1 VARDVSAGTR
11 SGSSG
16 ASGGALH
23 ENSGVVASPSHRSRC
38 AAAAPRKRYNRRS
51 LGSPD
56 DGADLPGT
64 TRSARDVW
72 TPGRRDPAPIGS
84 CRGIAEAVAL
94 SAPTVSADLA
104 AMATRA
110 CSADPASRKPA
121 VAVASPVNRAS
132 SAMASQRPSA
142 GANDWCPGT
151 SPWQW
156 RGPRRGAGHARRASL
171 HYTCSFSV
179 ALPRVGVLRSRCPAI
194 VTTQVTGLEESS
206 NLGSRVSWVSRPPSS
221 AARWPL
227 AEWPWEPPFPPFP

>member
-1 VARDVSAGTR
+1 VARDVSAGTG

-16 ASGGALH
+16 ASSGALH

-132 SAMASQRPSA
+132 SAMVSQRPSPVRTIGVLA
-142 GANDWCPGT
+142 WHITVAMARP
-151 SPWQW
+151 SAR
-156 RGPRRGAGHARRASL
+156 RGPRSSCFASL
-171 HYTCSFSV
+171 HLQLLGCTPPGGG
-179 ALPRVGVLRSRCPAI
+179 A
-194 VTTQVTGLEESS
+194 QVQVSS
-206 NLGSRVSWVSRPPSS
+206 NRDDTGHG
-221 AARWPL
+221 A
-227 AEWPWEPPFPPFP
+227 